1 MVEGNKDELLV
12 YKIFL
17 QKELTLHFRPRQIGA
32 PRVSKAQSRVWD
44 LLFLDSH
51 KARKEDNK

>member
-17 QKELTLHFRPRQIGA
+17 QKELTLHFRPRQIGGA
-32 PRVSKAQSRVWD
+32 TSKQGPIPCLGPSLPR
-44 LLFLDSH
+44 
-51 KARKEDNK
+51 